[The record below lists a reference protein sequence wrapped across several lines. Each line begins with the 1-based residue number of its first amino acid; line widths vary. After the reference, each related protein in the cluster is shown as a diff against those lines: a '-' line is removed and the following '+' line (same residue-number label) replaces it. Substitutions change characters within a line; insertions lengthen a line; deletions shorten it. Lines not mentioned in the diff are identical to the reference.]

1 VTSAALTRKLAP
13 HLDGY
18 YDAIY
23 SKTGGNVKKASQED
37 KYHDIAFQRFAEGTT
52 SNITCSTDCNL
63 IITIFEGILLSSAV
77 LCMMACMYHAVV
89 PLQITQHKKHH
100 ILTPMC
106 CCVIYACNCSLL

>member
-37 KYHDIAFQRFAEGTT
+37 KYHDIAFQRFAEGTNT
-52 SNITCSTDCNL
+52 H
-63 IITIFEGILLSSAV
+63 EYRMLLLLVGHRCIRRRSAV
-77 LCMMACMYHAVV
+77 KRGAVYDGMHV
-89 PLQITQHKKHH
+89 FMPLYRFK
-100 ILTPMC
+100 
-106 CCVIYACNCSLL
+106 